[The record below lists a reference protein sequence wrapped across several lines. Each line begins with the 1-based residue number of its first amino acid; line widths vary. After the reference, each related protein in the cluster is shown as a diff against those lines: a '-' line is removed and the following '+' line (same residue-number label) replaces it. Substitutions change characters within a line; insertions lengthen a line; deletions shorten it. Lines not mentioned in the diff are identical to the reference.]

1 MTPDR
6 TRLKTGVVAGLIGA
20 TTVVLLFFLVDLARG
35 EPLGTVRFLAGALFG
50 DGVADAG
57 IVGVAL
63 YTVAHYLVFAALGA
77 LAASLLAATGI
88 PPRPLVG
95 AAAGLFFC
103 SLIFYPALALSGS
116 RILDAPDW
124 PWVFAANVLAGLVIV
139 GWIRRAGG
147 GGAEFR
153 SLPGGALREGVV
165 TGLIGA
171 ATLALWFLAVD
182 AVHGRPLFTPA
193 ALGSVLLAG
202 AGAPAAVSISPGP
215 VLAYTLLHVTAFVL
229 LGLLSAA
236 IASRIERFPPLAFAF
251 VMLFVV
257 YWTFVVFLTTML
269 GTWLLR
275 ELAWWSVFAGNLL
288 AALAMGGWL
297 WRAHPRIREGL
308 THDALWETDGSAP

>member
-1 MTPDR
+1 MDR
-6 TRLKTGVVAGLIGA
+6 TRLQTGIVAGVLGA
-20 TTVVLLFFLVDLARG
+20 TTIVVLFFFVDLARG

-50 DGVADAG
+50 DGASE
-57 IVGVAL
+57 VGPLGVGL
-63 YTVAHYLVFAALGA
+63 YTAAHYLVFGALGA
-77 LAASLLAATGI
+77 LAASLLAVTGI

-103 SLIFYPALALSGS
+103 SLVFYPALALSGS

-139 GWIRRAGG
+139 GWIRREAGP
-147 GGAEFR
+147 AE
-153 SLPGGALREGVV
+153 LGTLVPGGALREGVM

-171 ATLALWFLAVD
+171 ATLAAWFLAVD
-182 AVHGRPLFTPA
+182 LVHGRPLFTPA
-193 ALGSVLLAG
+193 ALGSVLLTG
-202 AGAPAAVSISPGP
+202 ADAPAAVSVAAGP

-236 IASRIERFPPLAFAF
+236 LAARIERFPPLVFAF

-288 AALAMGGWL
+288 AGLAMGWWL

-308 THDALWETDGSAP
+308 THEALWEPDRKAP

>member
-1 MTPDR
+1 MAVDR
-6 TRLKTGVVAGLIGA
+6 TRLATGIVAGVLGA
-20 TTVVLLFFLVDLARG
+20 TTVVVLFFLVDLARG

-50 DGVADAG
+50 DEAAG
-57 IVGVAL
+57 AGTGAVVL

-77 LAASLLAATGI
+77 LAASLLAVTGI

-103 SLIFYPALALSGS
+103 SLVFYPALALSGS
-116 RILDAPDW
+116 RVLEAPDW

-139 GWIRRAGG
+139 GWIRRHGE
-147 GGAEFR
+147 GAEEPR
-153 SLPGGALREGVV
+153 PVSGGTLREGVV

-182 AVHGRPLFTPA
+182 ALFGRPLFTPA

-202 AGAPAAVSISPGP
+202 AGAPAAVSISAGP

-229 LGLLSAA
+229 LGILSAA
-236 IASRIERFPPLAFAF
+236 IAARIERFPPLVFAF

-257 YWTFVVFLTTML
+257 YWTFLVFLTTML

-288 AALAMGGWL
+288 AAIAMGGWL

-308 THDALWETDGSAP
+308 THDALWETDRSGP

>member
-1 MTPDR
+1 LAVDR
-6 TRLKTGVVAGLIGA
+6 TRLTTGIVAGLLGA
-20 TTVVLLFFLVDLARG
+20 TTIVLLFFFVDLARG

-50 DGVADAG
+50 GEAAR
-57 IVGVAL
+57 VGPGGLAL
-63 YTVAHYLVFAALGA
+63 YTIAHYLVFAGLGA
-77 LAASLLAATGI
+77 LAASLLAVTGI

-103 SLIFYPALALSGS
+103 SLVFYPALALSGS
-116 RILDAPDW
+116 GILEAPDW
-124 PWVFAANVLAGLVIV
+124 PWVFLANVLAGLVIV
-139 GWIRRAGG
+139 GWIRHREE
-147 GGAEFR
+147 GAAEMG
-153 SLPGGALREGVV
+153 SVPGGALREGVV

-171 ATLALWFLAVD
+171 ATLAAWFLAVD

-202 AGAPAAVSISPGP
+202 ADAPAAVSITAGP

-288 AALAMGGWL
+288 AALAMGWWL
-297 WRAHPRIREGL
+297 WRAHPRIRQGL
-308 THDALWETDGSAP
+308 THDALWETDQGAP